1 MLGGIK
7 GCGEG
12 AQLLSGLLHLHNQ
25 RAVYTATSQ
34 DICAQ
39 TCSRQGA
46 VLTRKIL
53 FSSELGNC
61 DCHENQFLY

>member
-34 DICAQ
+34 DICA
-39 TCSRQGA
+39 RRR
-46 VLTRKIL
+46 VVDR
-53 FSSELGNC
+53 E
-61 DCHENQFLY
+61 QF